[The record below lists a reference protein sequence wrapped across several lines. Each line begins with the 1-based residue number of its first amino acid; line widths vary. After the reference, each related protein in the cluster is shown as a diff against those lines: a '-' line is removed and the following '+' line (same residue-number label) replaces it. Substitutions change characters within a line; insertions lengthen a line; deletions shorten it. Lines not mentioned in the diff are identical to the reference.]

1 MPSYQWLTSIDL
13 HVQLLC
19 GQGGIV
25 RFLLLPTPYY
35 LNHITAM
42 SLHACITVPV
52 PFLRSGHVAWLAVIG
67 YLAMVVS
74 IEALEAF

>member
-1 MPSYQWLTSIDL
+1 
-13 HVQLLC
+13 
-19 GQGGIV
+19 
-25 RFLLLPTPYY
+25 
-35 LNHITAM
+35 M